1 MNNKIK
7 IALLLFMFS
16 KFCMAQV
23 DVVYNDLVW
32 SDEFE
37 VNGAVNPTKWHHQTQ
52 LPAGGSWFNGEVQ
65 HYTSELTNSFV
76 NAGFLNI
83 VAKKRTLYISGFYKT
98 VYFGTIEFEICF

>member
-1 MNNKIK
+1 MQKNTFYTI
-7 IALLLFMFS
+7 ICSFLIYTQCFF
-16 KFCMAQV
+16 AQV

-32 SDEFE
+32 SDEFD

-65 HYTSELTNSFV
+65 HYTDELTNSFV

-83 VAKKRTLYISGFYKT
+83 VAKNDTYTSQGFT
-98 VYFGTIEFEICF
+98 